1 MKKKITIVD
10 ILIVLAVV
18 LVAVFVFGKFSGT
31 AGASKKTVTYT
42 VLVTSVMPEVADS
55 MVPDDNVL
63 LDAKGNAY
71 GRDTNVSVSPSQDS
85 YLNQQTEKY
94 SGRQITPEGAP
105 QFHLF
110 VGFEITCIDEFCTAF
125 FDKRDL
131 LVRAAHQFID
141 GSRFQ
146 MPCYDENCGISG
158 KDVRHKGYNNHHPRC
173 IEGEK

>member
-18 LVAVFVFGKFSGT
+18 FVAVFVFGKFSGT

-71 GRDTNVSVSPSQDS
+71 GRVTNVSVSPSQDS

-94 SGRQITPEGAP
+94 
-105 QFHLF
+105 
-110 VGFEITCIDEFCTAF
+110 V
-125 FDKRDL
+125 
-131 LVRAAHQFID
+131 
-141 GSRFQ
+141 
-146 MPCYDENCGISG
+146 ISKLDDR
-158 KDVRHKGYNNHHPRC
+158 KDVILTLEAEATVNDWGYQIGQQHIRIGEQQNVSATKYVAKGY
-173 IEGEK
+173 IIGIDD